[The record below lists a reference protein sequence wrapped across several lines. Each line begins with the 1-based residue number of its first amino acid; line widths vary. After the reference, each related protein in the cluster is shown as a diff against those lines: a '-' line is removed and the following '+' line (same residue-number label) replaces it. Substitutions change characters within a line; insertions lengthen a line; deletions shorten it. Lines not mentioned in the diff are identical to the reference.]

1 MKIFTDIVNWLI
13 SSGTIVTVVIFT
25 WRYLKPVLEAKKK
38 QVKTAQERE
47 LLGLVERLAD
57 NAVTS
62 LVGNTA
68 LSGQDKFKVATTAVG
83 STLANKGFNVS
94 DETIDHAVQAAY
106 EKSDLTPTVSPD
118 EQPKTGV
125 VVDNG

>member
-13 SSGTIVTVVIFT
+13 SSGTIVTVVIFA

-47 LLGLVERLAD
+47 LLGLVECLAD

-68 LSGQDKFKVATTAVG
+68 LTGQDKFKVATTAVG

-94 DETIDHAVQAAY
+94 DETINHAVQAAY
-106 EKSDLTPTVSPD
+106 EKSDLTPTVNPD

>member
-13 SSGTIVTVVIFT
+13 SSGTIVTVVIFA

-68 LSGQDKFKVATTAVG
+68 LTGQDKFKVATTAVG

-94 DETIDHAVQAAY
+94 DETINHTVQAAY
-106 EKSDLTPTVSPD
+106 EKSDLTPTVNPD

>member
-13 SSGTIVTVVIFT
+13 SSGTIVTVVIFA

-68 LSGQDKFKVATTAVG
+68 LTGQDKFKVATTAVG

-94 DETIDHAVQAAY
+94 DETINHAVQAAY
-106 EKSDLTPTVSPD
+106 EKSDLTPTVNPD

>member
-13 SSGTIVTVVIFT
+13 SSGTIVTVVIFA

-38 QVKTAQERE
+38 QAKTAQERE

-68 LSGQDKFKVATTAVG
+68 LTGQDKFKVATTAVG
-83 STLANKGFNVS
+83 SALANKGFNVS
-94 DETIDHAVQAAY
+94 EETINHAVQAAY
-106 EKSDLTPTVSPD
+106 EKSDLTPTVNPD

>member
-13 SSGTIVTVVIFT
+13 SSGTIVTVIIFT

-68 LSGQDKFKVATTAVG
+68 LTGQDKFKVATTAVG

-106 EKSDLTPTVSPD
+106 EKSDLTPTVNPD
-118 EQPKTGV
+118 EQPQTGV

>member
-13 SSGTIVTVVIFT
+13 SSGTIVTVTVFA

-38 QVKTAQERE
+38 QAKTAQERE
-47 LLGLVERLAD
+47 LLGLVESLAE
-57 NAVTS
+57 NVVTS

-68 LSGQDKFKVATTAVG
+68 LTGQDKFKVATTAVG
-83 STLANKGFNVS
+83 SALTNKGFDVS
-94 DETIDHAVQAAY
+94 EETINHAVQAAY
-106 EKSDLTPTVSPD
+106 EKSYLTPTVNPD
-118 EQPKTGV
+118 NQPKTGV

>member
-106 EKSDLTPTVSPD
+106 EKSDLTPTVNPD

>member
-13 SSGTIVTVVIFT
+13 SSGTIVTVVIFA

-38 QVKTAQERE
+38 QAKTAQERE

-68 LSGQDKFKVATTAVG
+68 LTGQDKFKVATTAVG

-94 DETIDHAVQAAY
+94 DETINHAVQAAY
-106 EKSDLTPTVSPD
+106 EKSDLTPSVNPD

>member
-68 LSGQDKFKVATTAVG
+68 LTGQDKFKVATTAVG

-106 EKSDLTPTVSPD
+106 EKSDLTPTVNPD

>member
-1 MKIFTDIVNWLI
+1 M
-13 SSGTIVTVVIFT
+13 TVIIFT

-68 LSGQDKFKVATTAVG
+68 LTGQDKFKVATTAVG

-106 EKSDLTPTVSPD
+106 EKSDLTPTVNPD
-118 EQPKTGV
+118 EQPQTGV

>member
-13 SSGTIVTVVIFT
+13 SSGTIVTVIIFT

-68 LSGQDKFKVATTAVG
+68 LTGQDKFKVATTAVG

-106 EKSDLTPTVSPD
+106 EKSDLTPTVNPD
-118 EQPKTGV
+118 EQPQTGV
-125 VVDNG
+125 VVANG

>member
-106 EKSDLTPTVSPD
+106 EKSDLTPTVNPD

-125 VVDNG
+125 VVDTG

>member
-47 LLGLVERLAD
+47 LLGLIERLAD

-68 LSGQDKFKVATTAVG
+68 LTGQDKFKVATTAVG

-106 EKSDLTPTVSPD
+106 EKSDLTPTVNPD

>member
-13 SSGTIVTVVIFT
+13 SSGTIVTVVIFA

-68 LSGQDKFKVATTAVG
+68 LTGQDKFKVATTAVG
-83 STLANKGFNVS
+83 STLANKGFNIS
-94 DETIDHAVQAAY
+94 DETINHAVQAAY
-106 EKSDLTPTVSPD
+106 EKSDLTPTVNPD

>member
-13 SSGTIVTVVIFT
+13 SSGTIVTVVIFA

-38 QVKTAQERE
+38 QAKTAQERE

-68 LSGQDKFKVATTAVG
+68 LTGQDKFKVATTAVG

-94 DETIDHAVQAAY
+94 DETINHAVQAAY
-106 EKSDLTPTVSPD
+106 EKSDLTPTVNPD

>member
-13 SSGTIVTVVIFT
+13 SSGTIVTVIIFT

-68 LSGQDKFKVATTAVG
+68 LTGQDKFKVATTAVG

-106 EKSDLTPTVSPD
+106 EKSDLTPTVNPD

>member
-13 SSGTIVTVVIFT
+13 SSGTIVTVVTFT

-68 LSGQDKFKVATTAVG
+68 LTGQDKFKVATTAVG

-106 EKSDLTPTVSPD
+106 EKSDLTPTVNPD

>member
-13 SSGTIVTVVIFT
+13 SSGTIVTVVIFA

-38 QVKTAQERE
+38 QAKTAQERE

-68 LSGQDKFKVATTAVG
+68 LTGQDKFKVATTAVG

-94 DETIDHAVQAAY
+94 DETINHAVQTAY
-106 EKSDLTPTVSPD
+106 EKSDLTPTVNPD

>member
-13 SSGTIVTVVIFT
+13 SSGTIVTVVTFT

>member
-68 LSGQDKFKVATTAVG
+68 LTGQDKFKVATTAVG

-94 DETIDHAVQAAY
+94 DETINHAVQAAY
-106 EKSDLTPTVSPD
+106 EKSDLTPTVNPD

>member
-13 SSGTIVTVVIFT
+13 SSGTIVTVTVFA

-38 QVKTAQERE
+38 QAKTAQERE
-47 LLGLVERLAD
+47 LLGLVESLAE
-57 NAVTS
+57 NVVTS

-68 LSGQDKFKVATTAVG
+68 LTGQDKFKVATTAVG
-83 STLANKGFNVS
+83 SALTNKGFDVS
-94 DETIDHAVQAAY
+94 EETINHAVQAAY
-106 EKSDLTPTVSPD
+106 EKSCLTPTVNPD
-118 EQPKTGV
+118 NQPKTGV